1 MNQKETEQFKLALLE
16 TREELRTLNDQLAES
31 GKTVELD
38 QTLMGRLSRIDAM
51 QGQQMALEASRRQ
64 KQKLLAIGAALRR
77 IDADDYGFCLE
88 CDEEIDI
95 RRLKADPSNTHCIN
109 CAE

>member
-1 MNQKETEQFKLALLE
+1 MNQKETEKCRLALLK
-16 TREELRTLNDQLAES
+16 TREELQALNETLAES

-38 QTLMGRLSRIDAM
+38 QTLMGRLSRMDAM
-51 QGQQMALEASRRQ
+51 QGQQMALEAARRQ
-64 KQKLLAIGAALRR
+64 RQKLLEIGAALRR
-77 IDADDYGFCLE
+77 IEADDYGYCLE

-95 RRLKADPSNTHCIN
+95 RRLNADPSNTHCIN